1 MAPGARPIL
10 ADGSS
15 PRPGTRAGGA
25 GRIHAAEVPLRT
37 LTHRHN
43 RLNRAPNH
51 RRHGPGPAH
60 RRRRDH
66 HEGTSVMMLTP
77 TSLLILGRRVDG
89 KAGCTEANDESCWRN
104 PDGPTIT
111 AARLPESLRAGLDSP
126 HPGIRIEASQQK
138 SAHSLQAAIQ
148 PVRSPRDG
156 TSRRPATT
164 NIQCRPA
171 LSSTPTPQATLATCS
186 DDGRRGC
193 VPGRRRSPH
202 NSTHHPLACSAG
214 YRVWRSTPN
223 RRVTASDDETVA
235 PHASGRR
242 TRGAVLCVRRVRW
255 RT

>member
-10 ADGSS
+10 ADGIASS
-15 PRPGTRAGGA
+15 ARDAGGWCWPYPC
-25 GRIHAAEVPLRT
+25 RRVLLRT

-43 RLNRAPNH
+43 RLNRGPYSPSPWSRACAPA
-51 RRHGPGPAH
+51 PPIPTTM
-60 RRRRDH
+60 
-66 HEGTSVMMLTP
+66 GTSVMMLTP
-77 TSLLILGRRVDG
+77 TSLTRSSPPVRPRPG
-89 KAGCTEANDESCWRN
+89 KAGCTEANDESCSRN

-186 DDGRRGC
+186 GDGMARVCARA
-193 VPGRRRSPH
+193 PATASTPSP
-202 NSTHHPLACSAG
+202 TTTGSAG

-242 TRGAVLCVRRVRW
+242 TRGAVLCVRRVR
-255 RT
+255 